1 MKQFHL
7 STYISLAIS
16 LLVIISTVIV
26 STVLYFSLKKSLTSE
41 FEDRVKAEGG
51 EVAQVIRN
59 RLDTIDSRLTAL
71 SLDNT
76 IRITLM
82 LGADQQLQE
91 HLHNLFKNSCDT
103 HVFIFKKTN
112 PQHSYTVSKLN
123 LDAGKI
129 SRFISEPSQRSI
141 LEYVPSHGYTL
152 TRLLPISR
160 QKNRIGTLVGV
171 YLFREDKHLK
181 DFFERKRR
189 NKVIYYDGTTAWDLF
204 SGRKYTLAGD
214 LAGKASGDRLL
225 SYLKMGD
232 ENVVASPISGL
243 PGLYCIATMRSLNEA
258 TKRVSYLVIIPA
270 TMVVLLTVLISYYL
284 SWKLSR
290 PLFQISELAQQVA
303 EGNFDLPKGIST
315 SNIYE
320 VEHLMKSL
328 RTMLDDLRQV
338 QELQRYQELF
348 EGVADMVLIHDYSG
362 QFIKVNRI
370 ALTVLGISE
379 KDITATNLYA
389 ISEKNAHRKIR
400 ACLQY
405 IELNQDEKTFETTL
419 QTKNGE
425 YKPVECHARSA
436 LYHNKKVVLNLVRDI
451 SERKLAEKSLRESH
465 QTLVTILDSI
475 EATIYAS
482 DLDTYEIL
490 FFNKYMKEC
499 FSADLEGKVCYE
511 AFRNT
516 SSPCRHCTNNK
527 LVGADGEPTGV
538 VIWEGENPI
547 TQKWYINYDRAIQW
561 IDGRLV
567 RFQVAFDITAMKELE
582 KEREQSKAQLAK
594 IKKMEAIGTLAGGV
608 AHDLN
613 NILTGI
619 VSYPDLLLAQL
630 PEKSPLK
637 GPIMTIK
644 KTGQKATAIVQDL
657 LTLARRGVV
666 INEVVDLNQI
676 VSDYLNSPEHIKIL
690 SFHKK
695 VRIETNL
702 EDDLLNILGSPVHLS
717 KSIMNLVANAAE
729 AMPGGGVIT
738 ISTETLSIDKPFGNY
753 EEVKS
758 GEYVHLSLADTGSG
772 MSVEDSEKI
781 FEPFFTKKIMGRSGT
796 GLGMSVVWGTVK
808 DHEGYIDINTEV
820 GKGTTFSLYF
830 PVTRQKLIKEQLS
843 SSIQDYKG
851 NNESILVVDD
861 VEEQRNIAQ
870 MIFTELGYSVNAVPS
885 GEEAIAYIK
894 KYPVDLILLDMI
906 MDPGIDGL
914 ETYQRI
920 LGLYPGQKAIIA
932 SGYSETDRI
941 RKARELGA
949 RQYIKK
955 PYTLK
960 EIAQAVKKEFD

>member
-26 STVLYFSLKKSLTSE
+26 STVLYFSLKKSLASE
-41 FEDRVKAEGG
+41 FEDRVKAESG
-51 EVAQVIRN
+51 ELAQVIRN

-76 IRITLM
+76 IRVTLM

-91 HLHNLFKNSCDT
+91 HLHKLFKSSSDT
-103 HVFIFKKTN
+103 HVFILKKTE
-112 PQHSYTVSKLN
+112 PQHACTVSDLKL
-123 LDAGKI
+123 DTERI
-129 SRFISEPSQRSI
+129 SSYISESSRRSI
-141 LEYVPSHGYTL
+141 LEYDPSHGYTL
-152 TRLLPISR
+152 TRSLPISR
-160 QKNRIGTLVGV
+160 QKDRIGTLVGV
-171 YLFREDKHLK
+171 YLFREDRHLK
-181 DFFERKRR
+181 NFFERKRR

-204 SGRKYTLAGD
+204 SGRNHTLAGD
-214 LAGKASGDRLL
+214 LAGKVSYDGLL
-225 SYLKMGD
+225 SYLKMDD
-232 ENVVASPISGL
+232 ENVVASPLSGL
-243 PGLYCIATMRSLNEA
+243 PGLYCIATIRSLNEA
-258 TKRVSYLVIIPA
+258 TKRVSNLVVIPA

-284 SWKLSR
+284 SRKLSR

-303 EGNFDLPKGIST
+303 EGNFDLPKAISP
-315 SNIYE
+315 SNIHE
-320 VEHLMKSL
+320 VEHLMNSL

-348 EGVADMVLIHDYSG
+348 EGVADMVLIHDFSG
-362 QFIKVNRI
+362 QFIKVNGI
-370 ALTVLGISE
+370 ALAVLGISE
-379 KDITATNLYA
+379 KNIAATNLYA
-389 ISEKNAHRKIR
+389 ISEKKAHRKIR
-400 ACLQY
+400 ACLSDIDLSQ
-405 IELNQDEKTFETTL
+405 NEKTFETTL
-419 QTKNGE
+419 QAKNGE

-436 LYHNKKVVLNLVRDI
+436 WYHNKKVVLNLVRDI

-465 QTLVTILDSI
+465 QTLLTILDSI

-490 FFNKYMKEC
+490 FFNRYMKEC
-499 FSADLEGKVCYE
+499 FGPNLEGKICYE
-511 AFRNT
+511 AFRNS

-547 TQKWYINYDRAIQW
+547 TQKWYINYDRAIRW

-619 VSYPDLLLAQL
+619 VSYPDLLLTQL

-637 GPIMTIK
+637 GPIKTIK
-644 KTGQKATAIVQDL
+644 KTGLKATAIVQDL

-690 SFHKK
+690 SFHQK
-695 VRIETNL
+695 VRVESKL

-717 KSIMNLVANAAE
+717 KSMMNLIANAAE

-738 ISTETLSIDKPFGNY
+738 ISTETLIIDKPFGNY
-753 EEVKS
+753 EEVKA
-758 GEYVHLSLADTGSG
+758 GEYVHLSVADTGSG

-781 FEPFFTKKIMGRSGT
+781 FEPFFTKKVMGRSGT

-808 DHEGYIDINTEV
+808 DHEGYIDVKTEL

-830 PVTRQKLIKEQLS
+830 PVTRKKLIKEQLS
-843 SSIQDYKG
+843 SSIQSYKG
-851 NNESILVVDD
+851 NSESILVVDD
-861 VEEQRNIAQ
+861 VEEQRDIAQ
-870 MIFTELGYSVNAVPS
+870 MIFTELGYSVNAVSS
-885 GEEAIAYIK
+885 GEEAIAYVK

-920 LGLYPGQKAIIA
+920 LDLYPGQKAIIA

-941 RKARELGA
+941 RKALELGA

-960 EIAQAVKKEFD
+960 EIAQAVKNEFD